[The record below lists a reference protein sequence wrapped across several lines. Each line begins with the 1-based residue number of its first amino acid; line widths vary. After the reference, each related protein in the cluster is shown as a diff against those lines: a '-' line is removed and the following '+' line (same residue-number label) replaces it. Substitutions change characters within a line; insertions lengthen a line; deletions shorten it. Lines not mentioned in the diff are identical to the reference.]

1 MKAELTNKQV
11 IKFWT
16 YFVGKTEDILILIL
30 ILINTFAVNNILVMC
45 ILNPYTS
52 KSWTSCIIS
61 YCRYMVT

>member
-52 KSWTSCIIS
+52 KS
-61 YCRYMVT
+61 